1 MHLKKGGASLLKL
14 FKLFDIT
21 VENYNQFMRT
31 MSALLVIMHIFLGI
45 GFGMLNI
52 PILAL
57 MNIASVTIYGVC
69 FALTFKFTYPG
80 LMFVLIA
87 TEVMLYSIFA
97 VYYTG
102 DVCSFTM
109 YCMAILAFA
118 FLTKYIQDISALQ
131 SGKERGRKF
140 IIFSLVIVLIIYVVE
155 LLYVNFFEPV
165 YRLQMGPWVYA
176 IKLTNMTVVIM
187 CLIISS
193 GTLINVAYR
202 YAKKSNDNIAQLEEL
217 VVEVEKANETKSKFL
232 ANMSHEIRT
241 PMNAICGMADLL
253 MDEDLTP
260 DAYEYV
266 DTMKTAGNHLLS
278 IINDLLDFSK
288 IESGKQEFIEE
299 KYIYNNL
306 IRDVVNIIGVKVK
319 DKAISLV
326 VDIDDDIPGIL
337 VGDVERIRQVI
348 INIMNNAVK
357 FTDAGS
363 ITLTSFFEPIDF
375 AMGNL
380 HFDVKDTG
388 RGIKE
393 EDIGK
398 LFNAFEQVDRKKN
411 SGIEGTGLGL
421 SISKMLVNGMGGKI
435 FVESEYEKGSTFHFY
450 VRQKIA
456 SDKPCNYSRYK
467 ERKAVPKKE
476 HLFKVRDLKVLVVD
490 DNRVNLRVAAGMLK
504 RYGIV
509 PAEVNC
515 GADAIELVKKNKD
528 FDMIFM
534 DHLMP
539 DMDGIETTKIIREI
553 DGCGKDNLVIIA
565 LSANAVNGME
575 QQFLNSGMDDF
586 LAKPIETGKLGAV
599 LKRWVPK
606 EKIEELPA

>member
-31 MSALLVIMHIFLGI
+31 MSALLIIMHIFLGI

-52 PILAL
+52 SILAL

-131 SGKERGRKF
+131 SGKKRGRKF
-140 IIFSLVIVLIIYVVE
+140 IISSSVIVLIIYVVE

-187 CLIISS
+187 CMIISS

-606 EKIEELPA
+606 EKIEEI

>member
-31 MSALLVIMHIFLGI
+31 MSALLIIMHIFLGI

-52 PILAL
+52 SILAL

-131 SGKERGRKF
+131 SGKKRGRKF
-140 IIFSLVIVLIIYVVE
+140 IISSSVIVLIIYVVE

-187 CLIISS
+187 CMIISS

-232 ANMSHEIRT
+232 ANMSHEIRA

-553 DGCGKDNLVIIA
+553 EGCGKDNLVIIA

-606 EKIEELPA
+606 EKIEEI

>member
-1 MHLKKGGASLLKL
+1 M
-14 FKLFDIT
+14 
-21 VENYNQFMRT
+21 
-31 MSALLVIMHIFLGI
+31 
-45 GFGMLNI
+45 
-52 PILAL
+52 
-57 MNIASVTIYGVC
+57 
-69 FALTFKFTYPG
+69 
-80 LMFVLIA
+80 
-87 TEVMLYSIFA
+87 
-97 VYYTG
+97 
-102 DVCSFTM
+102 
-109 YCMAILAFA
+109 
-118 FLTKYIQDISALQ
+118 
-131 SGKERGRKF
+131 
-140 IIFSLVIVLIIYVVE
+140 
-155 LLYVNFFEPV
+155 
-165 YRLQMGPWVYA
+165 
-176 IKLTNMTVVIM
+176 
-187 CLIISS
+187 
-193 GTLINVAYR
+193 
-202 YAKKSNDNIAQLEEL
+202 
-217 VVEVEKANETKSKFL
+217 VEVEKANETKSKFL

-398 LFNAFEQVDRKKN
+398 LFNAFEQIDRKKN

-435 FVESEYEKGSTFHFY
+435 FVESEYEKGSTFLLCKAENC
-450 VRQKIA
+450 VR
-456 SDKPCNYSRYK
+456 
-467 ERKAVPKKE
+467 
-476 HLFKVRDLKVLVVD
+476 
-490 DNRVNLRVAAGMLK
+490 
-504 RYGIV
+504 
-509 PAEVNC
+509 
-515 GADAIELVKKNKD
+515 
-528 FDMIFM
+528 
-534 DHLMP
+534 
-539 DMDGIETTKIIREI
+539 
-553 DGCGKDNLVIIA
+553 
-565 LSANAVNGME
+565 
-575 QQFLNSGMDDF
+575 
-586 LAKPIETGKLGAV
+586 
-599 LKRWVPK
+599 
-606 EKIEELPA
+606 